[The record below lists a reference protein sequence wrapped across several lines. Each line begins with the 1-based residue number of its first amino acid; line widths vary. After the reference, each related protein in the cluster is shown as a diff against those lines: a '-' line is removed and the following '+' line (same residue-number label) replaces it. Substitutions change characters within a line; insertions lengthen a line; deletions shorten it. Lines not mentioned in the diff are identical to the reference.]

1 MPFLQQ
7 SQAQKYTPKEIKFS
21 KLYQTNI
28 KSRRAVGESVL
39 WKTKEALRNTGY
51 DDPTIGKIITQ
62 DKPVSVSQMKEIAAV
77 LNRAGVY
84 GFEKNPS
91 FAVKEYL
98 NKERVKA
105 QSIARV
111 RREHILE
118 MSEEELSKTGLT
130 SLNQKAIGPHAG
142 EKPSLL
148 QRQQER
154 ATSLTGSRRVTSS
167 LSGKA
172 GGGGFVS
179 SGKPN
184 SLKPKF

>member
-1 MPFLQQ
+1 MPFIQQ

-21 KLYQTNI
+21 KLYQANI

-39 WKTKEALRNTGY
+39 WKTKEALRNAGY
-51 DDPTIGKIITQ
+51 DDPAISKIITQ
-62 DKPVSVSQMKEIAAV
+62 DKPIPVSQMKEIAAV

-84 GFEKNPS
+84 GFEKNPT

-118 MSEEELSKTGLT
+118 MSEEDLGQAGVS
-130 SLNQKAIGPHAG
+130 SLNQKALGPHAG
-142 EKPSLL
+142 EKPSFL
-148 QRQQER
+148 QRQQAK
-154 ATSLTGSRRVTSS
+154 ATSLTGSRRIASS

-179 SGKPN
+179 AGIPS